1 MKGLWYACHSWLHCH
16 LNNKLVESNGHFE
29 YRHRMINKL
38 DNSNVEVAKQ
48 IFTTFQNSY
57 KIEAQLIGTL
67 DFPPLARSVRDI
79 ENSTTLFYG
88 FSEKESLAAVIE
100 FVINGEL
107 LDINSLTVDPCYFR
121 NGIADKLISYVLHKF
136 NFSKAIVET
145 AVVNTP
151 AINLYKK
158 HGFVEFK
165 RWTPSHGIEKLAMSV
180 EMHHLQGARCE
191 GDYHEWYQANG
202 QKACACNK

>member
-1 MKGLWYACHSWLHCH
+1 MLAAL
-16 LNNKLVESNGHFE
+16 ESNKGFE
-29 YRHRMINKL
+29 SRHSMINKL
-38 DNSNVEVAKQ
+38 DNSNAKVAKQ

-67 DFPPLARSVRDI
+67 DFPPLSRSVRDI

-88 FSEKESLAAVIE
+88 FSENESLAAVIE
-100 FVINGEL
+100 IVINGEN

-121 NGIADKLISYVLHKF
+121 RGIADKLLIYVLHEF
-136 NFSKAIVET
+136 DFSKAIVET

-180 EMHHLQGARCE
+180 ENTL
-191 GDYHEWYQANG
+191 
-202 QKACACNK
+202 